1 MPVVCAL
8 RAVVFVDPEFRGSS
22 GATPKTK
29 FPDLLSWTPN
39 AGSSASAR
47 TASMFVVVV
56 DPQIQGVLRTEDG
69 KHEPAAV
76 VVDPKFRGS
85 SGDIRIKI

>member
-1 MPVVCAL
+1 
-8 RAVVFVDPEFRGSS
+8 
-22 GATPKTK
+22 
-29 FPDLLSWTPN
+29 
-39 AGSSASAR
+39 
-47 TASMFVVVV
+47 MFVVVV